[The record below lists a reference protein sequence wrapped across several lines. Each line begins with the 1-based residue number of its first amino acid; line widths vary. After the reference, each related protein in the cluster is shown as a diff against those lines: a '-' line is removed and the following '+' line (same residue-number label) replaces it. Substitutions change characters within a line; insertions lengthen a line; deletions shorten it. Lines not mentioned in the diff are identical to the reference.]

1 MLCIFKKEYDPVA
14 PGSQI
19 KCPFFILAYSFWRK
33 FILFIAISVTFI
45 NIYQLVLL
53 FFSKLVHLKMSG
65 VNEDSF
71 KSGTK
76 ITTLNDFPVT
86 SSDLDVRLLDMKL
99 SHVKRFFEEKA
110 WLLVKKRKVLTNVV
124 TLFVVN
130 TFTD

>member
-1 MLCIFKKEYDPVA
+1 
-14 PGSQI
+14 
-19 KCPFFILAYSFWRK
+19 
-33 FILFIAISVTFI
+33 
-45 NIYQLVLL
+45 
-53 FFSKLVHLKMSG
+53 MSG